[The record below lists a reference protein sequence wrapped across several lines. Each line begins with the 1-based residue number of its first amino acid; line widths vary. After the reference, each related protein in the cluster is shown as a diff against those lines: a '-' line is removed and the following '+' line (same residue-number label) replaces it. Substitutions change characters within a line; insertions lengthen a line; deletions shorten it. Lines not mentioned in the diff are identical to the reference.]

1 MPRLPIC
8 RFAFSAF
15 VLLYNGGA
23 ALGSPPIEYVKEQ
36 HPPKLEGVLARIR
49 KNWTAQKR
57 ALAEATAKQYG
68 AAKIV
73 GENITVVL
81 EPRTGELSERIDSSA
96 LSDLGVSI
104 VAQSRHLLEVSAPI
118 AALESLTHVDGVQFV
133 RLPIEPKTQAVVSEG
148 VERVSARIYSNEG
161 FTGRGIKVGV
171 IDAGFVGV
179 PSLQDRGELPNLH
192 PFDFTGQGIFQRGD
206 LSESESVHG
215 AACAEIVH
223 DIAPDAEI
231 HLYKV
236 DNLVSWENAKDAA
249 IEEGLD
255 IVTVSMS
262 FPVTG
267 FGDGTG
273 LACEIVDNA
282 FQNNVLWVNS
292 AGNYAQK
299 QVSVRLSDPDGN
311 GFHNFDKDSEIVELR
326 RVQIG
331 SEVEA
336 WLTWNEWPLTSQDY
350 DLLLYKFETNGS
362 TELVAQGDTKQR
374 QSKPVEHLVYTITEA
389 GSYGFAIW
397 GASSARVTL
406 FKLISLSHD
415 LDGPISISGSVST
428 PGDARGALT
437 VGAMFHQN
445 WTTGPIDSYSSQGP
459 TFDGRIKPDLVA
471 PAGVLTVS
479 YGSNGYFGT
488 SAATPHVAGAAALL
502 KSSDPVHYNARNLYD
517 ALVGSTVDMGEA
529 GRDNVYGYGRLD
541 LSLFPPGGRPVMN
554 LSRTVLDFGAVLL
567 GSSQTLDL
575 GIVNTGPSSLVI
587 AEILLPS
594 VDFGLSE
601 SSFPVA
607 PGRSER
613 ISVTFT
619 PRIEGDR
626 SGDMTILSNLPQT
639 NVTLRA
645 RGVRQPVVPV
655 PRIAVDASRR
665 DFGGVDVGST
675 KSLTVIVTNSG
686 DALLT
691 IADITSS
698 DEQVSV
704 SPRQLTIP
712 AKQNGYF
719 ALHFQPD
726 RAGDLSA
733 GVTIYSNDSN
743 TPVVGF
749 QIAGKGLRSQS
760 TSFALSLVV
769 DAPKNQGVYALPSD
783 GTITVEIHGRQVKD
797 AIGFRA
803 LFDSDTQSFAY
814 TGFDIGDDIPNG
826 HSPGPYYPSD
836 PSSVEVMAASF
847 GGKIAEPSAKLG
859 TVRFSVSD
867 TFQRGQ
873 MRLRYAR
880 IRRSGKFEVFA
891 DPVVL
896 RFSKQGGLTAD
907 FDGDGTVG
915 FRDFVHFAQHFGL
928 NRGDADFKAHFDLDG
943 NGSVGFSDFLIFA
956 GAFGKQVVSS

>member
-1 MPRLPIC
+1 MIP
-8 RFAFSAF
+8 AF
-15 VLLYNGGA
+15 VLLYYGSVA
-23 ALGSPPIEYVKEQ
+23 FGSPPIEYVKEQ

-49 KNWTAQKR
+49 KNWTSQKR
-57 ALAEATAKQYG
+57 ALAKATARQYG

-81 EPRTGELSERIDSSA
+81 EPRHGRLSESIDFAA
-96 LSDLGVSI
+96 LSDLGVRI
-104 VAQSRHLLEVSAPI
+104 TAQSRHLVEVSAPI
-118 AALESLTHVDGVQFV
+118 ATLERLSQVQGVQFV
-133 RLPIEPKTQAVVSEG
+133 RLPIEPSLHTVVSEG

-282 FQNNVLWVNS
+282 FQNNVLWVNA

-311 GFHNFDKDSEIVELR
+311 GFHNFDKDSEIVELK

-350 DLLLYKFETNGS
+350 DLLLYKFDTNGS

-374 QSKPVEHLVYTITEA
+374 QSNPVEHLVYTITEA

-415 LDGPISISGSVST
+415 LDGPVSISGSVST

-437 VGAMFHQN
+437 VGALHHDK
-445 WTTGPIDSYSSQGP
+445 WTRGPIAAYSSQGP

-471 PAGVLTVS
+471 PAGVRTIS
-479 YGSNGYFGT
+479 YGAKEFNGT

-517 ALVGSTVDMGEA
+517 ALVQSTVDMGDRGA
-529 GRDNVYGYGRLD
+529 DNVYGNGRLD
-541 LSLFPPGGRPVMN
+541 LSLLPPDGRPAMN

-567 GSSQTLDL
+567 GSSQTVSL
-575 GIVNTGPSSLVI
+575 GIVNKGQASLVI
-587 AEILLPS
+587 TDIRLPS
-594 VDFGLSE
+594 NDYDVSRFSYT
-601 SSFPVA
+601 VA
-607 PGRSER
+607 PGRSEQ
-613 ISVTFT
+613 ISVTFS
-619 PRIEGDR
+619 PQSVGDR
-626 SGDMTILSNLPQT
+626 SGEMTILSNLPPAT
-639 NVTLRA
+639 VTLRA
-645 RGVRQPVVPV
+645 HGVSQPAVPV
-655 PRIAVDASRR
+655 PQISVSSSGRN
-665 DFGGVDVGST
+665 FGSVEVGSS
-675 KSLTVIVTNSG
+675 KSMTVTVTNSG
-686 DALLT
+686 DASLT
-691 IADITSS
+691 ITDIVAS
-698 DEQVSV
+698 DEQMSV
-704 SPRQLTIP
+704 SPGQFTIP

-719 ALHFQPD
+719 TLRYEPN

-733 GVTIYSNDSN
+733 RVTIHSNDSK

-749 QIAGKGLRSQS
+749 PIVGKGLRSQT
-760 TSFALSLVV
+760 TSFKLSLVV
-769 DAPKNQGVYALPSD
+769 DAPKDQGVYTLPSD
-783 GTITVEIHGRQVKD
+783 GIIAVEIHGQQVKD

-803 LFDSDTQSFAY
+803 LFDFDAQSFVF
-814 TGFDIGDDIPNG
+814 TGLDIGDDIPNG
-826 HSPGPYYPSD
+826 HSPGPYYPPD

-847 GGKIAEPSAKLG
+847 GGRIAEPSAKLG

-867 TFQRGQ
+867 TFQTGQ

-896 RFSKQGGLTAD
+896 KFSKQGAVTAD

-915 FRDFVHFAQHFGL
+915 FGDFLQFAQQFGL
-928 NRGDADFKAHFDLDG
+928 SPGDVGYGARYDLDG
-943 NGSVGFSDFLIFA
+943 NGTIGFGDFLIFA
-956 GAFGKQVVSS
+956 GAFGKQAVSN